1 LSIGE
6 MEFGDDKGEDRRDGL
21 ENERK
26 GEDG

>member
-1 LSIGE
+1 

-26 GEDG
+26 SEDG